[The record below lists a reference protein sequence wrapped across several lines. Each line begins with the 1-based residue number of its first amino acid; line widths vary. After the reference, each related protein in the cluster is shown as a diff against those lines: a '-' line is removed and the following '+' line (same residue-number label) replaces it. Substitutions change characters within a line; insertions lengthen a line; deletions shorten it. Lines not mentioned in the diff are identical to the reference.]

1 MVGAFLACARRGGG
15 VGAAEG
21 CALEADRR
29 RRHRCRA
36 APLLLLLPPL
46 LLLLLPP
53 LLLLCVLC
61 RCGCVRAWVRV
72 CLGTVSWTARAVGR
86 RDAPRVCLCA
96 CVCSACVL
104 VIGCDQYGCAPDGHP
119 RAAPPRRRRRR
130 CCAALLPLLLPLL
143 LLLLCVLCR
152 CGCVRAWV
160 RVCLGTVS
168 RAARAIG
175 RRDAPRVCMCCRYCC
190 RCCCCSVRCAG
201 AAACVRGCA
210 CVSARCP
217 GQRGLQV
224 AAMRRV
230 SVCVFACAVSA
241 CRRRC

>member
-1 MVGAFLACARRGGG
+1 MRWCRTVGWCADVHMVGAFLACARRGGG

-21 CALEADRR
+21 CALEAGRR

-36 APLLLLLPPL
+36 APLLLLLP
-46 LLLLLPP
+46 PP

-72 CLGTVSWTARAVGR
+72 CLGTVSWTARAIGR

-143 LLLLCVLCR
+143 LLLCALCR
-152 CGCVRAWV
+152 RGCVRAWV
-160 RVCLGTVS
+160 CVCLGTVS
-168 RAARAIG
+168 WAARAIG
-175 RRDAPRVCMCCRYCC
+175 RRDAPRVCL
-190 RCCCCSVRCAG
+190 
-201 AAACVRGCA
+201 CV
-210 CVSARCP
+210 CVC
-217 GQRGLQV
+217 
-224 AAMRRV
+224 
-230 SVCVFACAVSA
+230 SVCVPATVLMRGCGCGGAWVARVCLGIVGHSLVLYKHLIS
-241 CRRRC
+241 